1 MAINTELIDE
11 LLKDYQKPEDI
22 VGENGLLK
30 QLTKA
35 LLERAMNAELTHH
48 LGYEKHDP
56 VGYKSGNSRNGVS
69 GKTLKGDFGE
79 MEIEVPRDRNGSFEP
94 QIVRKH
100 QTRFDGF
107 DEKILSMYG
116 RGMTTRDIQGHLQE
130 MYGVEVSPTL
140 ISEVTDAVLEEVKQ
154 WQSRPLDALYAIVYL
169 DALYVKMRHEG
180 RVENRAVYVAIGV
193 NLEGQK
199 DVLGLWTSNNEGAK
213 FWLSVLTELR
223 NRGMKDVLIACVDGL
238 KGFPQAIESVY
249 PQAQVQLCIVHLV
262 RGSLKYVNWKE
273 RKPVATDLKAIY
285 QARTE
290 DQAEQELED
299 FIEKWGPKYQAIGK
313 LWKENWLRVR
323 PLFEYPAEIRRVIYT
338 TNAVESLNMT
348 LRKVVKT
355 RAAFPNEEAALKLL
369 YLALRNVSGK
379 WQGLQGWRLALNHFE
394 MLWGDR
400 IRAAA
405 GTGA

>member
-1 MAINTELIDE
+1 
-11 LLKDYQKPEDI
+11 
-22 VGENGLLK
+22 
-30 QLTKA
+30 
-35 LLERAMNAELTHH
+35 
-48 LGYEKHDP
+48 
-56 VGYKSGNSRNGVS
+56 
-69 GKTLKGDFGE
+69 
-79 MEIEVPRDRNGSFEP
+79 
-94 QIVRKH
+94 
-100 QTRFDGF
+100 
-107 DEKILSMYG
+107 
-116 RGMTTRDIQGHLQE
+116 MTTRDIQGHLQE

-140 ISEVTDAVLEEVKQ
+140 ISEVTDAVLEEVKN
-154 WQSRPLDALYAIVYL
+154 WQSRPLDPIYAIVYL

-249 PQAQVQLCIVHLV
+249 PQTQVQLCLVHLV

-273 RKPVATDLKAIY
+273 RKQVAGDLKAIY
-285 QARTE
+285 QATTE
-290 DQAEQELED
+290 SQAEKELED
-299 FIEKWGPKYQAIGK
+299 FIDKWGPKYQAIGK

-323 PLFEYPAEIRRVIYT
+323 PLFEYPPEIRRVIYT

-348 LRKVVKT
+348 LRKVIKT

-369 YLALRNVSGK
+369 YLALRNVSAK

-400 IRAAA
+400 IRAA
-405 GTGA
+405 TGMGA